1 MSRCRWVNLNNPL
14 YVKYH
19 DEEWSRPLHDERAL
33 FELLIL
39 EGFQAGL
46 SWETVLN
53 KREAFRIAFDGFVP
67 EVVACYDEGKIEELM
82 QTPDIIRNRRKIT
95 AAIKNAQVF
104 LKIEKEWVTFDR
116 YIWSF
121 TGGKSIR
128 EPYTLRTTSP
138 LSDQISADLKKR
150 GMRFVGTTIMY
161 AYLQSAGILNAHGEE
176 CELSE

>member
-19 DEEWSRPLHDERAL
+19 DEEWSWPLHDERAL